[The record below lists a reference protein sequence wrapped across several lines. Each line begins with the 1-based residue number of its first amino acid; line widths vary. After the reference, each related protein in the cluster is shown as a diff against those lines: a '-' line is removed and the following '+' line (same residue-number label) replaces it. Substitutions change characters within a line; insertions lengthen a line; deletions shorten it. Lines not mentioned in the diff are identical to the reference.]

1 MEEAEHIMELTV
13 GAVLEGK
20 IKSITNFGAFVSLPE
35 NKTGMVHISEVA
47 NAYVSDIRQHLT
59 EGQDV
64 KVMVIGTE
72 NGKINLSIK
81 RLEPKPQ
88 RENNGN
94 FQRREGG
101 NFQRREGG
109 FQNREGGFQNREGG
123 NFQRREGGNFQR
135 REGGNF
141 QPRENGNFQP
151 RENRPQ
157 RAPVQP
163 AAPKTADQLFE
174 EKLKAFMTE
183 SDSKLSGMRQY
194 ADQRGRSRRRG

>member
-1 MEEAEHIMELTV
+1 MELTV

-20 IKSITNFGAFVSLPE
+20 IKSITNFGAFVALPE

-88 RENNGN
+88 RENNG
-94 FQRREGG
+94 G
-101 NFQRREGG
+101 NFQR
-109 FQNREGGFQNREGG
+109 REGG

-141 QPRENGNFQP
+141 QPREGGNFQP
-151 RENRPQ
+151 RENQNRPQ
-157 RAPVQP
+157 QRTPVQP

-183 SDSKLSGMRQY
+183 SDSKLSGIKQY
-194 ADQRGRSRRRG
+194 ADHGSKRRRR

>member
-1 MEEAEHIMELTV
+1 MEEIKQTMELTV

-20 IKSITNFGAFVSLPE
+20 VKSITNFGAFIALPE

-64 KVMVIGTE
+64 KVMVIGNE

-88 RENNGN
+88 REGVRNDFRSSHPAGP
-94 FQRREGG
+94 RPSYG
-101 NFQRREGG
+101 
-109 FQNREGGFQNREGG
+109 QNRQSS
-123 NFQRREGGNFQR
+123 
-135 REGGNF
+135 
-141 QPRENGNFQP
+141 
-151 RENRPQ
+151 RP
-157 RAPVQP
+157 APVQN

-174 EKLKAFMTE
+174 EKLKAFMSE
-183 SDSKLSGMRQY
+183 SDSKISSIKQY
-194 ADQRGRSRRRG
+194 SEHRTKSRRR

>member
-1 MEEAEHIMELTV
+1 MELTV

-20 IKSITNFGAFVSLPE
+20 VKSITNFGAFVALPE

-64 KVMVIGTE
+64 KVVVIGNE

-88 RENNGN
+88 RENTG
-94 FQRREGG
+94 RPGG
-101 NFQRREGG
+101 FRQGDRPQRREGG
-109 FQNREGGFQNREGG
+109 FQSQNREGG
-123 NFQRREGGNFQR
+123 N
-135 REGGNF
+135 
-141 QPRENGNFQP
+141 
-151 RENRPQ
+151 RPA
-157 RAPVQP
+157 RPAPVQP

-183 SDSKLSGMRQY
+183 SDSKLSSIKAYSDRNKG
-194 ADQRGRSRRRG
+194 RRR

>member
-47 NAYVSDIRQHLT
+47 NAYVSDIREHLT

-109 FQNREGGFQNREGG
+109 NFQRREGEG
-123 NFQRREGGNFQR
+123 FQRREGGNFQR
-135 REGGNF
+135 REGEGFQRREGGNF
-141 QPRENGNFQP
+141 QPRD
-151 RENRPQ
+151 NRPQ

>member
-1 MEEAEHIMELTV
+1 MELTV

-88 RENNGN
+88 RE
-94 FQRREGG
+94 
-101 NFQRREGG
+101 
-109 FQNREGGFQNREGG
+109 GG

-135 REGGNF
+135 REGSFQNRDGGNF
-141 QPRENGNFQP
+141 QPRENGGFQN
-151 RENRPQ
+151 RDNRPQ

>member
-1 MEEAEHIMELTV
+1 MELTV

-20 IKSITNFGAFVSLPE
+20 VKSITNFGAFVALPE

-47 NAYVSDIRQHLT
+47 NAYVSDIRAHLT

-88 RENNGN
+88 RENT
-94 FQRREGG
+94 GG
-101 NFQRREGG
+101 NFQRREGSN
-109 FQNREGGFQNREGG
+109 FRGG
-123 NFQRREGGNFQR
+123 NGGFQR

-141 QPRENGNFQP
+141 QPRDNQNQS
-151 RENRPQ
+151 RPQ
-157 RAPVQP
+157 RPPVQP

-183 SDSKLSGMRQY
+183 SDSKLSGIKQY
-194 ADQRGRSRRRG
+194 ADHGKRRRRG

>member
-1 MEEAEHIMELTV
+1 MELTV

-20 IKSITNFGAFVSLPE
+20 IKSITNFGAFVALPE

-88 RENNGN
+88 RENT
-94 FQRREGG
+94 G

-109 FQNREGGFQNREGG
+109 FQRREGN
-123 NFQRREGGNFQR
+123 NFQRREGS
-135 REGGNF
+135 NF
-141 QPRENGNFQP
+141 QPRENRPQ
-151 RENRPQ
+151 EQQNRPQ

-183 SDSKLSGMRQY
+183 SDSKLSGIKQY
-194 ADQRGRSRRRG
+194 ADHGKRRRRG

>member
-1 MEEAEHIMELTV
+1 MELTV

-20 IKSITNFGAFVSLPE
+20 VKSITNFGAFIALPE

-47 NAYVSDIRQHLT
+47 NAYVSDIHQHLT

-88 RENNGN
+88 RENGPRNDFRGGASRN
-94 FQRREGG
+94 DFRGSGSAPRREGTS
-101 NFQRREGG
+101 
-109 FQNREGGFQNREGG
+109 NRA
-123 NFQRREGGNFQR
+123 
-135 REGGNF
+135 
-141 QPRENGNFQP
+141 PRT
-151 RENRPQ
+151 
-157 RAPVQP
+157 PVQP

-174 EKLKAFMTE
+174 EKLKAFMSE
-183 SDSKLSGMRQY
+183 SDSKISSIRQY
-194 ADQRGRSRRRG
+194 SDHRTKSRRR

>member
-1 MEEAEHIMELTV
+1 MELTV

-88 RENNGN
+88 REGN

-109 FQNREGGFQNREGG
+109 FQNREGGNFQRKEGGYQNREGG
-123 NFQRREGGNFQR
+123 NFQRKEGGFQNREGGFQNR
-135 REGGNF
+135 D
-141 QPRENGNFQP
+141 
-151 RENRPQ
+151 NRPQ

-183 SDSKLSGMRQY
+183 SDSKLSGIKQY
-194 ADQRGRSRRRG
+194 ADHGKRRRRG

>member
-1 MEEAEHIMELTV
+1 MELTV

-20 IKSITNFGAFVSLPE
+20 VKSITNFGAFVALPE

-59 EGQDV
+59 EGQEV

-88 RENNGN
+88 RENGN

-101 NFQRREGG
+101 N
-109 FQNREGGFQNREGG
+109 
-123 NFQRREGGNFQR
+123 NFQRREGGYQK
-135 REGGNF
+135 REGGNY
-141 QPRENGNFQP
+141 QPRENSGYQN

-157 RAPVQP
+157 RTPVQP